1 MELIIAHA
9 TITILLKFEKKK
21 TEFLSVSFPCQP
33 QPLQLRKYS
42 CPFFAFLTLQSFSWS
57 FSWAKRF
64 VQAILFPP
72 TWILFRPSCNINYT
86 TQAQLRRRYV
96 RVTNIWYPT
105 QLEMTLI
112 CCWSLQFNLFSFSVL
127 LFYPLVLHTDGDTY
141 GQKHRRTHSDVIT
154 LTKISRIDGLL
165 LFSYPWCSARV
176 LHNRLC
182 IRSGNVASRMKTSDP
197 KSKLWIRGK
206 KVGSDVATLDPE

>member
-9 TITILLKFEKKK
+9 TITILLKFKKKK

-57 FSWAKRF
+57 FSRAKRF
-64 VQAILFPP
+64 VRAILFPP
-72 TWILFRPSCNINYT
+72 TWILFRLSWNISYT
-86 TQAQLRRRYV
+86 TQAQLRRRHV
-96 RVTNIWYPT
+96 RVTSIWYPT

-112 CCWSLQFNLFSFSVL
+112 CCWPLQFNLFSFSFL
-127 LFYPLVLHTDGDTY
+127 LFYPLVLHTDGGTY
-141 GQKHRRTHSDVIT
+141 GQKHPNQNFSHWWI
-154 LTKISRIDGLL
+154 II
-165 LFSYPWCSARV
+165 FSYPWCSARV
-176 LHNRLC
+176 LHNKLC
-182 IRSGNVASRMKTSDP
+182 IRSGNVASRMKTLDP